1 MEFSGDQRGGTFA
14 GRDLSGAV
22 FRDADLYRV
31 SFAGANLENAAFLN
45 CFAAEASFKKAR
57 CAGIQAV
64 HTSFYRAGFRG
75 ADLTD
80 ALFWK
85 CVLAGSDFR
94 GAKVKRLTLT
104 LDCNSFE
111 GIQLDRATSA
121 ELAYLFG
128 RAHSPHGKRWLDIL
142 GERDVVWLERVFAR

>member
-1 MEFSGDQRGGTFA
+1 MEFSGDQRNGTFA
-14 GRDLSGAV
+14 GCDLSGAV

-31 SFAGANLENAAFLN
+31 SFANAILEGASFTN
-45 CFAAEASFKKAR
+45 CFAAEASFEKSR

-64 HTSFYRAGFRG
+64 RTSFYRSSFRM

-80 ALFWK
+80 ALLWK

-94 GAKVKRLTLT
+94 GAKMKRLTLT

-111 GIQLDRATSA
+111 SVQLDRATSA

-128 RAHSPHGKRWLDIL
+128 RPHSPFGKRWLDLL
-142 GERDVVWLERVFAR
+142 GERDLVWLERVFAR